1 MDALCLRR
9 HVAFRIEVFAEG
21 ASRWHMVQQ
30 FQGGDLDDAVAGG
43 RIEAGGFGVE
53 NDLAHHTSLFRAAPG
68 RQALRRRSP
77 PVRNSL
83 TMPASWRKLCRLPR
97 PVCTTRSEEHTSELQ
112 SLMRNSYAVFCLKKK
127 TLKINCEKTCN

>member
-1 MDALCLRR
+1 MVWFFVFMQTTAD
-9 HVAFRIEVFAEG
+9 VMRISDCSSVVC
-21 ASRWHMVQQ
+21 SS
-30 FQGGDLDDAVAGG
+30 DL
-43 RIEAGGFGVE
+43 GGFGVE

-97 PVCTTRSEEHTSELQ
+97 PVCTTKRSEEHTSELQ
-112 SLMRNSYAVFCLKKK
+112 SLMRISYAVFCLKKK
-127 TLKINCEKTCN
+127 TPT

>member
-97 PVCTTRSEEHTSELQ
+97 PVCTTKSDVVSSAHPPPTPESFTHMSIQLGRAQ
-112 SLMRNSYAVFCLKKK
+112 ARNLI
-127 TLKINCEKTCN
+127 TN